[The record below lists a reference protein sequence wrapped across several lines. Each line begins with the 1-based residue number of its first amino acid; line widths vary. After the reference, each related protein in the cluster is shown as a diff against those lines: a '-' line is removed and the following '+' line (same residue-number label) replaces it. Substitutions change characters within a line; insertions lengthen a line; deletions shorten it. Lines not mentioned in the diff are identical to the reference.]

1 MKFPLSVVSAVALV
15 AGCKP
20 HASAPPK
27 AVPAV
32 EVSKKVAEG
41 DLAVVTLTPQAEQ
54 RLGIVTVASTRKKIS
69 AMRTYAGELLLSL
82 ARGGENS
89 IAAVLPAMTPADL
102 ARTAQAQADADG
114 QIAAAQVQ
122 LEAAK
127 IALKRAEELIASK
140 SGVGRTVD
148 EARTQVGLAE
158 AALKTTREKRA
169 LLGAPVF
176 EAVKGGNLWVRVP
189 VYAGDL
195 PQLKRDA
202 PATVSVMGAEAKA
215 ARLSAIPVAVP
226 VSAAANPA
234 IAELFF
240 ALSGADA
247 AGLRPGIKVSVELPL
262 MGEDESLVVPAAAIL
277 HDVHGNTWVYE
288 KIGEHAFTRRRVELR
303 RIADGDAVLQ
313 RGPAVG
319 AKIVTDGAAELFGTE
334 FGAGK

>member
-1 MKFPLSVVSAVALV
+1 MKFPLSVVSAVAFV

-20 HASAPPK
+20 QASAPPK

-54 RLGIVTVASTRKKIS
+54 RLGIATVASTKKKTS
-69 AMRTYAGELLLSL
+69 ATRTYAGELLLSL

-102 ARTAQAQADADG
+102 ARNAQAQADADG

-122 LEAAK
+122 LDAAR

-148 EARTQVGLAE
+148 ETRTQVGLAE
-158 AALKTTREKRA
+158 AALKTAREKRA
-169 LLGAPVF
+169 LLGVPVF
-176 EAVKGGNLWVRVP
+176 EAVKSGNLWVRVP
-189 VYAGDL
+189 VYVGDL

-202 PATVSVMGAEAKA
+202 PAAVSVMGAEKA
-215 ARLSAIPVAVP
+215 VRLSATPVAVP
-226 VSAAANPA
+226 FSAAANPA

-240 ALSGADA
+240 ALTGADA

-262 MGEDESLVVPAAAIL
+262 NGEDQSLVVPAAAIL
-277 HDVHGNTWVYE
+277 HDVHGNAWVYE

-303 RIADGDAVLQ
+303 RITEGDAVLQ